1 MMDKTK
7 KIAATLTMSAFIF
20 GMAPAVFAAVPVT
33 SNAPAKTNVKTTA
46 TTKVESAKNTATT
59 KAVSGQVSATKVKKE
74 VKTVKNPVK
83 TTKSAVKKIPSN
95 QKKYEKPA
103 APTSP
108 K

>member
-1 MMDKTK
+1 MMNKTK

-20 GMAPAVFAAVPVT
+20 GMAPAVFAAAPVT
-33 SNAPAKTNVKTTA
+33 SNTAAKTNVKTTA

-59 KAVSGQVSATKVKKE
+59 KAVSGQVTTKVKNE

-103 APTSP
+103 APAP
-108 K
+108 QK